1 MPKAGQV
8 GIYPINVRRVC
19 AKLLREGHDSKAL
32 LAAAGLSPELLSD
45 REDLISLDVIRQF
58 VSACQGVVGRPTL
71 ALECGWEAPLTDLGL
86 VGLLI
91 ASAEDLRQALQATQC
106 FVILVSAFLRD
117 MLVEADGGIW
127 VVIDSTRPLG
137 DLHAFVL
144 DYTVGVFGRI
154 ISETVPGSREGARLQ
169 VPWSAPPWRT
179 FYEKIAGQVEFNCG
193 RMAFWIPDGLLNR
206 ANPTGNKVTH
216 EATRALAVQEVKR
229 LSASTTLH
237 NRLTALQQDPEF
249 RWQSAHELAK
259 ELGVSTSTL
268 GRHLKKSGKSHRQLQ
283 EEQRRER
290 ATWLLGHTSEPV
302 SSIAQQLGYLSESNF
317 SRAFRRWYDMSPSAY
332 RLGTKN
338 GLLKE

>member
-1 MPKAGQV
+1 MLKAGQV

-19 AKLLREGHDSKAL
+19 AKLHREGQDPQTL
-32 LAAAGLSPELLSD
+32 LAAAGLSLELLSD

-58 VSACQGVVGRPTL
+58 VSACQRVVVRPTL

-86 VGLLI
+86 VGLMI
-91 ASAEDLRQALQATQC
+91 ASAENLRQALQATQC
-106 FVILVSAFLRD
+106 FVILVSAVLRD

-144 DYTVGVFGRI
+144 DYTVGVFSRI
-154 ISETVPGSREGARLQ
+154 ISDTAPGSREWVRLE
-169 VPWSAPPWRT
+169 VPWSAPPWRA
-179 FYEKIAGQVEFNCG
+179 FYEKFAGQVKFNCG
-193 RMAFWIPDGLLNR
+193 RMAFWIPDGVLNR
-206 ANPTGNKVTH
+206 ANITANKVTYEAIRVLAEH
-216 EATRALAVQEVKR
+216 EVRR

-237 NRLTALQQDPEF
+237 NRFTALQQDPEF

-268 GRHLKKSGKSHRQLQ
+268 GRHLKKSGKTHRQLQ

-317 SRAFRRWYDMSPSAY
+317 SRAFRRWNDMSPSTY
-332 RLGTKN
+332 RLKN
-338 GLLKE
+338 QNKLLKE